1 MEGETFTK
9 INRKRIPENALR
21 YAGKILLVLKS
32 NQNGVTSVI
41 VLNEDGM
48 PHAWP
53 DSMEKTDIDAI
64 VKKYG

>member
-1 MEGETFTK
+1 MTGETFTK
-9 INRKRIPENALR
+9 IKRNKIPENALR
-21 YAGKILLVLKS
+21 YPGKILLVLKS

-41 VLNEDGM
+41 VLDEDGT

-53 DSMEKTDIDAI
+53 DSMKKVDIDAI